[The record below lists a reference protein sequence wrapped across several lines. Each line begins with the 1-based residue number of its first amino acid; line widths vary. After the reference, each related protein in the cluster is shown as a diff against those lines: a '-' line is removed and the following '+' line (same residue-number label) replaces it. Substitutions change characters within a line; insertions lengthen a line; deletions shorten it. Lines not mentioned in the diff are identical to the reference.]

1 MSHKDTNL
9 RRKITINFNQT
20 AGSLQIHDILIYLI
34 LEYPLWSKYFVKDVL
49 SHMRVNSTERIV
61 QEVDVTVLIHS
72 SCQTHSLLLSSTQV
86 DALGEMKEQT
96 GVLDQAIYTC

>member
-1 MSHKDTNL
+1 ML
-9 RRKITINFNQT
+9 QT
-20 AGSLQIHDILIYLI
+20 HVILIKHLI
-34 LEYPLWSKYFVKDVL
+34 LEHSLWSKDFVINVL

-86 DALGEMKEQT
+86 DALT
-96 GVLDQAIYTC
+96 